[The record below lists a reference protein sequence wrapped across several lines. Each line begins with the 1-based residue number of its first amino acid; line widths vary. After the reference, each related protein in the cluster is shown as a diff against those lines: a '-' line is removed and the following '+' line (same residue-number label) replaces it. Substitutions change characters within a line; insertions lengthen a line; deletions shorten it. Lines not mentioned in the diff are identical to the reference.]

1 MVQILTTTAL
11 IVWLYI
17 ISVLWYECL
26 IKNKTEPTDML
37 LGITLWWWLSLGFY
51 SLSY

>member
-26 IKNKTEPTDML
+26 IKNKTEPSNML
-37 LGITLWWWLSLGFY
+37 LGITIWWWSALLWY
-51 SLSY
+51 AIIY